1 MKKISYKYI
10 LVLLSGVL
18 VFASCQKVLDPE
30 PEMVLSDQIALTTT
44 VGIQSALMGCYHKM
58 QGGDLYGGNIWA
70 GGEMLAN
77 NVKKSGEGN
86 IVFEETQLLEKNMSD
101 ENRIVTSL
109 WGNSFALIHLVN
121 SIIKAVPEIT
131 DPDIE
136 KEKDRII
143 GEAKFIRAM
152 MYFDMI
158 RYYGNPN
165 DGNGVPL
172 LTEPLTIF
180 DQPARATSEAVYQ
193 QVVSDLIDAAN
204 LLPENNNDR
213 ATKWAAKAILSR
225 VYFYHK
231 EYQNAAD
238 IATVVINSNKFAL
251 VDSMPLN
258 YAEGSPSEEVIFAMM
273 STLTDVSCGTLNGYF
288 RQAQG
293 AKFSPSN
300 TLAKIFLFSGGMDDK
315 RYTQL
320 FKIVNDKLFCAKFDE
335 RYMNVPIIRLA
346 ELYLTRCES
355 IFNGA
360 SVAGITALGDINIIR
375 LRAGLPPLVTLN
387 STSIYY
393 ERTKELAL
401 EGDNFF
407 NQKRLE
413 REKISDYELP
423 WNNRKLLYLIP
434 KSELEVNPNLVQN

>member
-1 MKKISYKYI
+1 MKKISYKYL

-18 VFASCQKVLDPE
+18 VFVSCQKVLDPE

-44 VGIQSALMGCYHKM
+44 VGIQSAVIGCYHKM
-58 QGGDLYGGNIWA
+58 QSGDLYGGNVWA

-109 WGNSFALIHLVN
+109 WSNSFSLIHSVN
-121 SIIKAVPEIT
+121 SIIKAVPEVT

-136 KEKDRII
+136 KEKDRLI
-143 GEAKFIRAM
+143 GEAKFIRGM

-180 DQPARATSEAVYQ
+180 DQPARATTEAVYQ
-193 QVVSDLIDAAN
+193 QVIADLTDAAN

-225 VYFYHK
+225 VYFYKK

-238 IATVVINSNKFAL
+238 IATEVINSGKFAL

-273 STLTDVSCGTLNGYF
+273 STLTDASCGTLNGYF

-320 FKIVNDKLFCAKFDE
+320 FKIVSDKLFCAKFDQ

-346 ELYLTRCES
+346 ELYLTRGES

-360 SVAGITALGDINIIR
+360 TVSGITALGDINIIR
-375 LRAGLPPLVTLN
+375 LRAGLTPLETLN

-413 REKISDYELP
+413 KDKISDYELP